1 MADVGFNIS
10 GIPGPPLGPSYL
22 ITTTSPFETSEFL
35 IAERHSNSLLKTLA
49 GPEILNLL
57 YQLFSQHIHLRLNFP
72 LISEYDQYS

>member
-49 GPEILNLL
+49 GPENIKPSLPVIFATHPSSAKFP
-57 YQLFSQHIHLRLNFP
+57 FSI
-72 LISEYDQYS
+72 